1 MKHESGVLLFR
12 MGWPFPTAQE
22 RELLAKWYIRRD
34 RQRVLEEAG
43 EALF

>member
-1 MKHESGVLLFR
+1 MKHESGVLLSR

-22 RELLAKWYIRRD
+22 RALLAKWYAKRD
-34 RQRVLEEAG
+34 MQRVLEEAG

>member
-1 MKHESGVLLFR
+1 MKHESGVLLER

-22 RELLAKWYIRRD
+22 RILLAKWYAKRD
-34 RQRVLEEAG
+34 RQRILDEAG